1 MHCYKSLLCVQLPST
16 GENCESLTKRMIHMS
31 VREYAHRCK
40 RKKAVWKSEWK
51 EMAFSVFSM
60 MKLWEYRLTVSYEWR
75 RNQVVEYLGSAQVFL
90 DKGLQVPLCYGAQHH
105 MSFIFL
111 VLRTHIFPCFI
122 TQKFCINVNE
132 RHTISRSRHI

>member
-1 MHCYKSLLCVQLPST
+1 MCIANKSLLCVQLPST

-40 RKKAVWKSEWK
+40 RKKAMWKSEWK

-75 RNQVVEYLGSAQVFL
+75 TKWLNTWVAPKYSSIKVFKYLCVMAHSTIWVSSSLFYAHI
-90 DKGLQVPLCYGAQHH
+90 Y
-105 MSFIFL
+105 FL
-111 VLRTHIFPCFI
+111 VSSHKNFA
-122 TQKFCINVNE
+122 
-132 RHTISRSRHI
+132 